1 MRQEYK
7 RLLIALD
14 KMGVKKNIANI
25 VRKIDG
31 FTASK
36 KKLLTRIIKTGI
48 NDCKYLLFVNL
59 GIKIAVASMGEK
71 LGGKPMNLLAINIRI
86 IYKKFLFII

>member
-1 MRQEYK
+1 MK
-7 RLLIALD
+7 INGLI
-14 KMGVKKNIANI
+14 
-25 VRKIDG
+25 
-31 FTASK
+31 ASK
-36 KKLLTRIIKTGI
+36 KKLLKRIIKMGI

-71 LGGKPMNLLAINIRI
+71 LGGKPMNLLTINIRI